1 MISCLTRIICI
12 HSQPNHQRE
21 REGGKKKTV
30 HFTKT
35 LKTTTP
41 ISLENFLYL
50 SCFSDDFAAKLLW
63 VCWSRQSSIEVL
75 FTHICSARVFLCE
88 YSTRHLSIFEKN
100 KKPQKKKQR
109 YAKDK
114 LIFSEKSTTLRLSCI
129 SSSRGGIEEHVR
141 YAFSLGTECRFKS
154 IICNTHLHNR
164 SSEKVVLPWWL
175 HVFPVSLSVAST
187 PWHSDFS
194 LSHTHKRTL
203 FFCWAPKYSG
213 SVGAR

>member
-1 MISCLTRIICI
+1 MFFWRFCSKAFVSLLIQAEQHWSTLYTYLQCQSIPVWILNTALK
-12 HSQPNHQRE
+12 HFW
-21 REGGKKKTV
+21 KK
-30 HFTKT
+30 
-35 LKTTTP
+35 
-41 ISLENFLYL
+41 
-50 SCFSDDFAAKLLW
+50 
-63 VCWSRQSSIEVL
+63 Q
-75 FTHICSARVFLCE
+75 
-88 YSTRHLSIFEKN
+88 KN
-100 KKPQKKKQR
+100 KKKKQR